1 VTQLSESA
9 ELSRIITALDTA
21 RSYGLVN
28 EVVFSALL
36 YLKKYPNATPLDAIT
51 HGMLEW
57 IK

>member
-1 VTQLSESA
+1 MTQLSQSA
-9 ELSRIITALDTA
+9 ELNRITTALDTA

-36 YLKKYPNATPLDAIT
+36 YLKKYPTATPLDAIS
-51 HGMLEW
+51 HGLMTW

>member
-1 VTQLSESA
+1 MNTVTSIEIRNISE
-9 ELSRIITALDTA
+9 ALDTA